1 MTFMD
6 AEQTMLQPA
15 VTDESLPK
23 TDGRLQKLAPWMAG
37 SGIAMGQA
45 LLATACSLPTVGK
58 CVGCGSCV
66 VGVATLCSWALK
78 RRKADQT
85 LREQGLEPFEI
96 RTQREQNDNLLP

>member
-6 AEQTMLQPA
+6 AEHTMAQPA
-15 VTDESLPK
+15 ITTDKQLKVENHLH
-23 TDGRLQKLAPWMAG
+23 KLAPWMAG

>member
-6 AEQTMLQPA
+6 AEQTLDQATIAADKPLQ
-15 VTDESLPK
+15 VE
-23 TDGRLQKLAPWMAG
+23 RHLQKLAPWMAG

-45 LLATACSLPTVGK
+45 FLATACSLPTVGK

-85 LREQGLEPFEI
+85 LRQQGLEPFEI
-96 RTQREQNDNLLP
+96 RTPSAAKDSL

>member
-6 AEQTMLQPA
+6 AEPAVLQPVNA
-15 VTDESLPK
+15 NDKPLKVDS
-23 TDGRLQKLAPWMAG
+23 RIQKLAPWMAG

-78 RRKADQT
+78 RRKADQA

-96 RTQREQNDNLLP
+96 RTLPAAKDHLLP